1 MRTVLLLGCFL
12 VAAAGCAGPRWTLN
26 PLDLLRPDTRP
37 KMAQLPELK
46 SAIPVKTLW
55 QANIGASGPM
65 IFSPA
70 VVGAG
75 VFAAARDGT
84 VARLDAASGQ
94 QRWRVNTGVQLSGGV
109 GASAVLIAVGSSE
122 GEVIGIDAA
131 SGSIRWRANVS
142 SEVLAAPVVAG
153 DLVIVRAADSR
164 IFALDAVDGRRRWV
178 YQRAVPALTVRSAA
192 GLAVHENVAYV
203 GFAGGRLAAIA
214 LGNGGLRWE
223 AAVAQPRGATELER
237 VADVVGSPWVSER
250 EVCAVAYQGR
260 VACFD
265 AAKGQSLW
273 ARNMSSTTGLSA
285 DARYLFITDDRGA
298 IHALDRSN
306 GTSFWKQDRLFLRNL
321 TVPFPL
327 GRQIVAADIEGQVH
341 FMDRENGTL
350 VARVATD
357 SSGVAAPIAAL
368 LGGILVQ
375 TRNGGLYALSLQ
387 Q

>member
-12 VAAAGCAGPRWTLN
+12 VAAAGCSSMN
-26 PLDLLRPDTRP
+26 PLDLIRPNTRP

-46 SAIPVKTLW
+46 STVSVKTLW
-55 QANIGASGPM
+55 QASVGTSGPAV
-65 IFSPA
+65 FSPV

-75 VFAAARDGT
+75 IFAAARDGT
-84 VARLDAASGQ
+84 VVRLNAGNGQ
-94 QRWRVNTGVQLSGGV
+94 QQWRINSGAQLSGGV
-109 GASAVLIAVGSSE
+109 GASATLVAVGSSE

-131 SGSIRWRANVS
+131 TGSVRWRANVS

-153 DLVIVRAADSR
+153 DLVIVRSADSR

-178 YQRAVPALTVRSAA
+178 YQRAAPALTVRSSA
-192 GLAVHENVAYV
+192 GLVVRENVAYV

-223 AAVAQPRGATELER
+223 AAVAQPRGSTELER
-237 VADVVGSPWVSER
+237 VADVVGLPWVAER

-260 VACFD
+260 VACFE
-265 AAKGQSLW
+265 AANGQLLW
-273 ARNMSSTTGLSA
+273 ARNMSSTTGLSG
-285 DARYLFITDDRGA
+285 DARYLYITDDRGA
-298 IHALDRSN
+298 INALDRSN

-327 GRQIVAADIEGQVH
+327 GRQIVAADVEGQVH

-350 VARVATD
+350 IGRIATD
-357 SSGVAAPIAAL
+357 SSGVAAPVISLAE
-368 LGGILVQ
+368 GFLVQ
-375 TRNGGLYALSLQ
+375 TRSGGLYAMSLQ
-387 Q
+387 P